1 MSGQSAIQKVDRSSM
16 EILSLKEHAGFIPQL
31 AAWCHEEWK
40 DFYGGKTVEDVR
52 AYFAANT
59 RLDHIP
65 ITYVAFEE
73 GRLCGTVTLD
83 VEDLDLRGYED
94 VSPWLVRLYVEK
106 AQRGRGLGRQLIHHA
121 VNEASRLKVSSL
133 HLCTENLESIYLQ
146 LGWRV
151 LERTQF
157 HGHDITVMRRDFI
170 N

>member
-1 MSGQSAIQKVDRSSM
+1 M
-16 EILSLKEHAGFIPQL
+16 EIHFLEEHPNFIPRL
-31 AAWCHEEWK
+31 ATWCHEEWK

-59 RLDHIP
+59 SRNHLP
-65 ITYVAFEE
+65 ITYVAVEE

-94 VSPWLVRLYVEK
+94 VSPWLVCLYVEK
-106 AQRGRGLGRQLIHHA
+106 SHRRRGLGRHLIQHA
-121 VNEASRLKVSSL
+121 MEEALRLKLSSL
-133 HLCTENLESIYLQ
+133 HLWTENLESIYLQ
-146 LGWRV
+146 LGWRM

-157 HGHDITVMRRDFI
+157 HGHEITVMQRDF

>member
-1 MSGQSAIQKVDRSSM
+1 M
-16 EILSLKEHAGFIPQL
+16 EIHFLEEHTGFILQL
-31 AAWCHEEWK
+31 AVWCHEEWK
-40 DFYGGKTVEDVR
+40 EFYGGKTVEDVR

-59 RLDHIP
+59 SREHIP
-65 ITYVAFEE
+65 ITYVALEE

-94 VSPWLVRLYVEK
+94 VSPWLVCLYVEK
-106 AQRGRGLGRQLIHHA
+106 AHRGRGLGGQLIQHA
-121 VNEASRLKVSSL
+121 KDEALRLKLSSL
-133 HLCTENLESIYLQ
+133 HLWTENLEAMYLQ

-157 HGHDITVMRRDFI
+157 HGRDITVMRSDFD

>member
-1 MSGQSAIQKVDRSSM
+1 M
-16 EILSLKEHAGFIPQL
+16 EIHFLEGHPNFIPQL

-59 RLDHIP
+59 SRDRLP
-65 ITYVAFEE
+65 ITYVAAEE

-94 VSPWLVRLYVEK
+94 VSPWLVCLYVEK
-106 AQRGRGLGRQLIHHA
+106 AHRGRGLGRQLIHHA
-121 VNEASRLKVSSL
+121 MDEALRLKLSSL
-133 HLCTENLESIYLQ
+133 HLWTENLEPMYLQ

-157 HGHDITVMRRDFI
+157 HGHEITVMRRDF